1 MLTLSLKGKV
11 FLLPKQCSIHHFS
24 KTTAGLQQDEIKYTV
39 ITHLHDPVSH
49 GTTLCVTQD
58 KILYPAG
65 YLQRISFNVN
75 DIL

>member
-1 MLTLSLKGKV
+1 MLILSIKGKV
-11 FLLPKQCSIHHFS
+11 FLLPKHCSIHHF
-24 KTTAGLQQDEIKYTV
+24 KTTTGLQQDKIKYTV

-49 GTTLCVTQD
+49 GTTLCVTHD
-58 KILYPAG
+58 KILYTAG